1 MITIGFLFLGT
12 NCLRA
17 ETPPNIIFILT
28 DDQRDNSFSATGHEW
43 IQTPNIDKLI
53 SQSTRFENAY
63 IAEPTCMPSRASLL
77 LGLHERVNRLGFNS
91 KHRMNEAQWKHS
103 YPALLK
109 EANYQTGFVG
119 KWHVNLRD
127 LTYEAMFDYWE
138 GHKGHGPFF
147 YRK

>member
-1 MITIGFLFLGT
+1 MTPSPYISLARQNSIKALLITIGFLCLGT

-28 DDQRDNSFSATGHEW
+28 DDQRDNSFSAMGHEW

-77 LGLHERVNRLGFNS
+77 LGLHERINHWVSTRS
-91 KHRMNEAQWKHS
+91 TA
-103 YPALLK
+103 
-109 EANYQTGFVG
+109 
-119 KWHVNLRD
+119 
-127 LTYEAMFDYWE
+127 
-138 GHKGHGPFF
+138 
-147 YRK
+147 